1 MLQFLP
7 TSETSMQGGLM
18 KSDRIFTLCYQAAA
32 ATTLAQC
39 KGLLRKAK
47 AITDFTSRAK
57 ALACIGE
64 AFNRLQTPEAFL
76 EVIRDKPWPAEQNL
90 PAEIRFRLSLE
101 RSNALR
107 YVGRRHEALSLA
119 RELEPLAATLPNPK
133 ALRILKLN
141 IAILVRDTGEP
152 DEATRLL
159 TSLTAESPTPERVEV
174 LQSLAIAYQYVG
186 RNGDAADALAEAI
199 ALGVA
204 DAGVQPYVLAA
215 EALAR
220 ANANQLDRALDL
232 LTRLPAIDRNNRR
245 AVLMEMA
252 AWSVV
257 TTIRR
262 DLAPR
267 FAARLKELVSA
278 ASHLAMTA
286 HEAGA
291 NPLARATFEAIAFFS
306 DAFDRA
312 DKASYAARLALREAG
327 THGVSAHPAM
337 PLFVAAE
344 AFANGETQ
352 DAREALTLVPTIL
365 RSRYGG
371 VSNQEVAL
379 AGFRGLERSFERVTR
394 AALQN
399 HATAADL
406 RVIVELRREAFRHAQ
421 PDPGSHAPTMA
432 LYDALD
438 DTVVGQ
444 LAQGQNRVLVLEWLD
459 LGGAGVHPRVT
470 VLSASASPQV
480 IDLPTLPL
488 KASSVAPDIL
498 NRLEN
503 WAGDGDPFD
512 LDTWRLLEHWAQD
525 ALRPALRPDDHI
537 VVIEDHSA
545 SHIPWHVAL
554 APIAPVSYASS
565 WSALLRLAAM
575 ETAPGDYG
583 LGVSMVVRENE
594 NRVIRVAFETAYGRL
609 GTIASGAGMRFLPVE
624 GPEADVHT
632 IFEVIGGSYLSVL
645 LCHGIYL
652 DAEDEVALLVAH
664 SGRLPPKSA
673 PASHRL
679 SWRHIAEHQGAA
691 QIIVSAACSSGA
703 GFFAGLGERLG
714 LFRELNRGG
723 TRSLIAPR
731 WRSHAPVAGDLVV
744 DLVQR
749 HLVDGTSLGVATR
762 EAALAAIGR
771 GVPLRHA
778 WNLALEGDWR

>member
-1 MLQFLP
+1 
-7 TSETSMQGGLM
+7 
-18 KSDRIFTLCYQAAA
+18 
-32 ATTLAQC
+32 
-39 KGLLRKAK
+39 
-47 AITDFTSRAK
+47 
-57 ALACIGE
+57 
-64 AFNRLQTPEAFL
+64 
-76 EVIRDKPWPAEQNL
+76 
-90 PAEIRFRLSLE
+90 
-101 RSNALR
+101 
-107 YVGRRHEALSLA
+107 
-119 RELEPLAATLPNPK
+119 
-133 ALRILKLN
+133 
-141 IAILVRDTGEP
+141 
-152 DEATRLL
+152 
-159 TSLTAESPTPERVEV
+159 
-174 LQSLAIAYQYVG
+174 
-186 RNGDAADALAEAI
+186 
-199 ALGVA
+199 
-204 DAGVQPYVLAA
+204 
-215 EALAR
+215 
-220 ANANQLDRALDL
+220 
-232 LTRLPAIDRNNRR
+232 
-245 AVLMEMA
+245 MEMA

-337 PLFVAAE
+337 PLLVAAE

-503 WAGDGDPFD
+503 WAGDGDPF
-512 LDTWRLLEHWAQD
+512 
-525 ALRPALRPDDHI
+525 RPRH
-537 VVIEDHSA
+537 
-545 SHIPWHVAL
+545 L
-554 APIAPVSYASS
+554 APPG
-565 WSALLRLAAM
+565 AL
-575 ETAPGDYG
+575 
-583 LGVSMVVRENE
+583 
-594 NRVIRVAFETAYGRL
+594 
-609 GTIASGAGMRFLPVE
+609 GAGR
-624 GPEADVHT
+624 
-632 IFEVIGGSYLSVL
+632 
-645 LCHGIYL
+645 
-652 DAEDEVALLVAH
+652 
-664 SGRLPPKSA
+664 A
-673 PASHRL
+673 PAR
-679 SWRHIAEHQGAA
+679 
-691 QIIVSAACSSGA
+691 
-703 GFFAGLGERLG
+703 
-714 LFRELNRGG
+714 
-723 TRSLIAPR
+723 APT
-731 WRSHAPVAGDLVV
+731 G
-744 DLVQR
+744 
-749 HLVDGTSLGVATR
+749 
-762 EAALAAIGR
+762 
-771 GVPLRHA
+771 
-778 WNLALEGDWR
+778 